1 MKNYAALKE
10 LGEIITGNTPKT
22 SDATNYSSNDVPFL
36 KPSDLHEN
44 EIWELTSADN
54 YISEHAREQARI
66 VPKGTVLCTCIG
78 IIGKIGI
85 TATECAFNQQ
95 INAIIPDR
103 NMINTHYLA
112 YAISAKKNYM
122 QGKANAAV
130 VPIINKTQFGELS
143 IRTRSLSEQMEIAE
157 HLKCIEE
164 LISNRQKA
172 LSTLETIVK
181 SRFIEMFGNLSK
193 GSDSENSITLQEMLD
208 RKWITYHLDGNHGG
222 DYPRSHEFIDD
233 GVPYIS
239 ANCIVNGKIDFSR
252 GKYVSEE
259 RANRFRKGIA
269 CNKDVLFAHNATV
282 GPVVVLETQY
292 PKVILGTSLTAYRC
306 DCEHIIPE
314 YLKAYMEHPIF
325 IQQYKADMQQT
336 TRNQVPITKQRNYR
350 FIIPKMSYQK
360 EFAAFVEL
368 TDKSKLAV
376 QQSIDTLQT
385 LKDKL
390 MQDYFG

>member
-1 MKNYAALKE
+1 MTDVCNFQYGYAFDSRKFSNEGKVPLVRIRDVVRGYSETYTDEDFDDNYLVHDGDMLIGMDGEFNIAYWHGGDAALNQRVCKLVPSDKVDSAYIFYRMVSVLKQIESKTPFVTVKHLSAKE
-10 LGEIITGNTPKT
+10 LNAVYI
-22 SDATNYSSNDVPFL
+22 
-36 KPSDLHEN
+36 DLPN
-44 EIWELTSADN
+44 
-54 YISEHAREQARI
+54 ISEQE
-66 VPKGTVLCTCIG
+66 
-78 IIGKIGI
+78 
-85 TATECAFNQQ
+85 
-95 INAIIPDR
+95 
-103 NMINTHYLA
+103 
-112 YAISAKKNYM
+112 M
-122 QGKANAAV
+122 QGKKLRY
-130 VPIINKTQFGELS
+130 IDGL
-143 IRTRSLSEQMEIAE
+143 IAKNDSK
-157 HLKCIEE
+157 LKIMDI
-164 LISNRQKA
+164 L
-172 LSTLETIVK
+172 VK

-325 IQQYKADMQQT
+325 TQQYEADMQQT

-376 QQSIDTLQT
+376 QQSIETLQT
-385 LKDKL
+385 LKEKL